1 MQVVS
6 AIPKHLLD
14 KAKEKQVDKCT
25 FLAENAFQLSPN
37 TAIDLHKMKNRD
49 YYWLFIN
56 KDDVEI
62 KARPK
67 WARDL
72 QAVDLNLDTFFNR
85 VKKVCKDNKL
95 KEFYFKLLHRIV
107 ATKKELFFYGMESDM
122 LCLLCQ
128 EPDSISHTFLNCH
141 WSKHFFSE
149 VIKWGNKEN
158 DTSFSPS
165 SIEILFGLE
174 QKDYPQVA
182 NKSLVKFNYTL
193 LFANYYLYTQK
204 LLKKEISMK
213 EFIRKLA
220 SKLKIEKLF

>member
-14 KAKEKQVDKCT
+14 KAKEKQVDKRT
-25 FLAENAFQLSPN
+25 FFAENAFQLSPN

-67 WARDL
+67 WACDL

-128 EPDSISHTFLNCH
+128 EPDSISRTFLNCH

-220 SKLKIEKLF
+220 SKLKIKKLF